1 MVVPKQQDRTKAR
14 PNDILRIQ
22 VSRNIM
28 LAILPNDPRHY
39 THWKPIEWMILKLF
53 DFGLHFSSF
62 PFENVFLWLLAFFF
76 FNYHQDLPISKR
88 CGWIS
93 KRCDC
98 NFEWCLNR
106 FKTMKN
112 EDLMQTVK
120 WRLNCFLSDSQ
131 KTSVWRIMMRF
142 CLTKSICIWLIFPL
156 IVWHFLHVM
165 MF

>member
-1 MVVPKQQDRTKAR
+1 MCQSSKTEQKQDQMTSWEFKCHATLC
-14 PNDILRIQ
+14 LRIYQ
-22 VSRNIM
+22 MTPDTIR
-28 LAILPNDPRHY
+28 
-39 THWKPIEWMILKLF
+39 IENPLNEWFWSYLIF
-53 DFGLHFSSF
+53 IYIFSSF
-62 PFENVFLWLLAFFF
+62 PFENIFLWLLAFCFV
-76 FNYHQDLPISKR
+76 NYHQDLPISKR

-98 NFEWCLNR
+98 SFEWCLNR

-156 IVWHFLHVM
+156 IVWHCTF
-165 MF
+165 